1 MNSTFILR
9 KNNSAKLLFFTLLI
23 CISCGHYYDSIAK
36 EPLLKNEI
44 KKNTTIHSFK
54 WKNRLLININQN
66 NLNFP
71 DYKSEE
77 FINYDLILID
87 VLNDDVFVNDL
98 KFKREL
104 FFKNSYF
111 KNYDF
116 NNSNIIL
123 VGKDGKIKKKY
134 SHSNFEINN
143 VLSTIDAMPMRIYEK
158 NNK

>member
-1 MNSTFILR
+1 MDAIVT
-9 KNNSAKLLFFTLLI
+9 
-23 CISCGHYYDSIAK
+23 ISGGGIIGNYIS
-36 EPLLKNEI
+36 
-44 KKNTTIHSFK
+44 S
-54 WKNRLLININQN
+54 RLN
-66 NLNFP
+66 NLNIS

-116 NNSNIIL
+116 NYSNIIL

-143 VLSTIDAMPMRIYEK
+143 VLSAIYSMPMRIYEK

>member
-1 MNSTFILR
+1 M
-9 KNNSAKLLFFTLLI
+9 
-23 CISCGHYYDSIAK
+23 
-36 EPLLKNEI
+36 KNEI
-44 KKNTTIHSFK
+44 KKNATIHSFK

-66 NLNFP
+66 NLNIS

-87 VLNDDVFVNDL
+87 VLNDDVFINDL
-98 KFKREL
+98 KFKREI
-104 FFKNSYF
+104 FFKNSHL

-123 VGKDGKIKKKY
+123 IGKDGKIKKKY

-143 VLSTIDAMPMRIYEK
+143 VLNAIDAMPMRIYEK
-158 NNK
+158 NNE